1 MNTSYTS
8 IISGTT
14 GDSKSIYVDNSNC
27 ASSGDLQIGA
37 QFLISGVDTSLAFP
51 VGPGISSNKS
61 GIDIMVTGAARNNFG
76 LRIAVQDGQR
86 NYSILTDNGSAQFN
100 QTNSDT
106 SDFKIE
112 GGSSSGYFET
122 LFNTD
127 SYSDTVTIGSY
138 PQLLNIRKFNVNGNY
153 SFMHDPTA
161 SGARRNHGL
170 SASLVEGYGDIVTF
184 GSGGSFTA
192 GLLYYFD
199 NTGTWV
205 LTDAAGAASSTS
217 LLAIALGGAPSDG
230 MLIKGYV
237 INSIWSG
244 FGIGVPLYIKV
255 DTNPPL
261 NSGTIVDV
269 APTTSPEVVRIIGHS
284 ININHDGVIH
294 FNPSNDWIEL

>member
-14 GDSKSIYVDNSNC
+14 GDSISIYVDNSNC

-51 VGPGISSNKS
+51 VGPGVSSRKA
-61 GIDIMVTGAARNNFG
+61 GIDIAVTGAARNNFG
-76 LRIAVQDGQR
+76 LHIAVQDGQQ
-86 NYSILTDNGSAQFN
+86 NWSILTDNGTAQFN
-100 QTNSDT
+100 QQNNDDS
-106 SDFKIE
+106 SFKIE
-112 GGSSSGYFET
+112 GGSSSGYYET

-127 SYSDTVTIGSY
+127 SYSDTVTIGNY
-138 PQLLNIRKFNVNGNY
+138 PSNLNIRKFNVNGNY

-161 SGARRNHGL
+161 SGARQNHGL
-170 SASLVEGYGDIVTF
+170 SASIVEGYGDIVTF
-184 GSGGSFTA
+184 GSGSSFTA

-244 FGIGVPLYIKV
+244 FGLGLPLYIV
-255 DTNPPL
+255 VSTNPPFDL
-261 NSGTIVDV
+261 GLIDAV

-284 ININHDGVIH
+284 INTNHDGVIY